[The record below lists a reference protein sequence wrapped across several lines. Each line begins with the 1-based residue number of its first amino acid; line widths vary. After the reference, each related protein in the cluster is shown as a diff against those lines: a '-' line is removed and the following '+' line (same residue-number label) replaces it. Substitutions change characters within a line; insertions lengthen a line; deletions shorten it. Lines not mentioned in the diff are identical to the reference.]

1 MNVEK
6 SNGLCVAVRLPCL
19 FFTAVKQASQVA
31 EVAIAAP
38 HSVSEHKGLN
48 RGKNM
53 GQIGLKGHYHAR
65 TPTQFVFKTRAEIGL
80 T

>member
-1 MNVEK
+1 MVGNPNTMNVEK

-38 HSVSEHKGLN
+38 HSVSEHKG
-48 RGKNM
+48 
-53 GQIGLKGHYHAR
+53 
-65 TPTQFVFKTRAEIGL
+65 
-80 T
+80 